1 MAQGLP
7 YDSHSF
13 SLVRVLTQDT
23 TMFCFGIFRK
33 QPWTNAVHLVFKYGG
48 AGLTIPLASA

>member
-13 SLVRVLTQDT
+13 SLVRVSQEGFD
-23 TMFCFGIFRK
+23 
-33 QPWTNAVHLVFKYGG
+33 LVFRLYSFK
-48 AGLTIPLASA
+48 TIVTLLLH